1 MSYIDDYKSMLNSL
15 AVNETVNLECSD
27 GVIREFKSST
37 ISGSTQ
43 LHNSDGVI
51 ANTNDFRAWVDIEEI
66 FNTLE

>member
-1 MSYIDDYKSMLNSL
+1 MGYIDDYKSMLNSL
-15 AVNETVNLECSD
+15 TVNETVNLECSD

-51 ANTNDFRAWVDIEEI
+51 AITSDFKSWVDVEEI